1 MLENNQN
8 PNGRLN
14 DDLLNQIERMLQ
26 SKQSQY
32 LDCDLFEEAIDFH
45 LDENKLD
52 KAEKIIHVALEIHPD
67 TCSLFLRKAQLK
79 SLLHEDDEAK
89 TFLEKAE
96 FLEPSNGDIH
106 LAKGMLFSKS
116 GNTPEAISSY
126 KKAINNLEFPEDAFP
141 YLAFEYRNQG
151 AYDDALMYLEKYLE
165 LISDDEMSI
174 NLYFVCCEI
183 VSSYDR
189 GIEFLEKMTDQSP
202 YCANLWFHLGLLYK
216 YKKDYKQAYV
226 AFEYAHLIDEGF
238 VAAYHEMA
246 FILMEL
252 NEFRKAAS
260 ILEQVALLE
269 DPYAYT
275 FLQLAKCNRELSQD
289 REWMKYAALAKK
301 EDPQMDEAWFELGK
315 SFLKLNCLDEA
326 LEAFQ
331 KAVDLDT
338 ENLDFN
344 LQICQIH
351 IRNKNWES
359 AYELMSSLESKG
371 EVSTSFYKLF
381 LSVLSKLEKFE
392 LGVEMG
398 EKALKLFVKQVDIL
412 YLLTYLCHM
421 SNQNDKAISYF
432 EQVYF
437 ESPQLLSKYSYLLK
451 DFLLNEEILQIINRK
466 GKNEF

>member
-1 MLENNQN
+1 MLENNQS

-14 DDLLNQIERMLQ
+14 DDLLKQVEMMLH

-32 LDCDLFEEAIDFH
+32 LDCDIFEEVIDFH
-45 LDENKLD
+45 LDENKLE

-67 TCSLFLRKAQLK
+67 TCSLFLRQAQLK
-79 SLLHEDDEAK
+79 SMLHEDDEAK

-96 FLEPSNGDIH
+96 NLEPSNGDIH

-126 KKAINNLEFPEDAFP
+126 KKAITNLEFPEDAFP

-151 AYDDALMYLEKYLE
+151 EYEDALLYLEKYMK
-165 LISDDEMSI
+165 LIPDDEMSI

-183 VSSYDR
+183 ISNYDR
-189 GIEFLEKMTDQSP
+189 GITFLQGLTDDSP
-202 YCANLWFHLGLLYK
+202 YCANLWFHLGLLHK

-226 AFEYAHLIDEGF
+226 AFEYAYLIDEEF
-238 VAAYHEMA
+238 IASYHEMA

-252 NEFRKAAS
+252 KKFEKAVE
-260 ILEQVALLE
+260 ILEQVAKLE

-275 FLQLAKCNRELSQD
+275 FLQLAKCYRELSNHKN
-289 REWMKYAALAKK
+289 WMRFAALAKK

-315 SFLKLNCLDEA
+315 SFLKFNCKEEA
-326 LEAFQ
+326 LASFE
-331 KAVDLDT
+331 KAVELDS
-338 ENLDFN
+338 ENLDYI
-344 LQICQIH
+344 LYVCQIH
-351 IRNKNWES
+351 IKNKNWME
-359 AYELMSSLESKG
+359 AFELMSALEAKG

-381 LSVLSKLEKFE
+381 LSVLAKLEKFD
-392 LGVEMG
+392 LGIEMG
-398 EKALKLFVKQVDIL
+398 EKALKIFSNPTDIL
-412 YLLTYLCHM
+412 YFLTYLCFM
-421 SNQNDKAISYF
+421 SNQQDKAISYF
-432 EQVYF
+432 QKVYF
-437 ESPQLLSKYSYLLK
+437 ESPELLSKYSYLLK